1 MKLQMRFLLLFTIV
15 FVAIAGLLVVQR
27 AFDLERTQHVL
38 VSELHDRSKLFSTN
52 LTAEGQTFQTFSE
65 DYSFWD
71 DMVSFVKNP
80 DLDWAHTN
88 LDSGLSTFGADVD
101 WVYSPNGTMIYAS
114 TADPS
119 IKVPTLPLPAN
130 FFSLVAA
137 HKFEHFYVQLPNGTF
152 EVRAATIVPGDDPE
166 HKDPDSGFWI
176 IGRYLGSNFVQSMD
190 TLSQTTVKLE
200 PTTAPS
206 GDHIEG
212 STVSFTVPLK
222 DMNGHTVE
230 LLSSTSHIAL
240 VGDLNSLYWREL
252 TLISIVGILILGLIL
267 GSVWWLVLRP
277 LHVLTVSIQKQ
288 QPDLLDGM
296 AKSGSQFGE
305 LAAVVQQ
312 FYTQKVVIEQD
323 AFRKAELERVNKDKS
338 AFLAVAAHELK
349 APGAIIKLI
358 SEDIPRV
365 AADNNIPPAM
375 LKQLAIIAHQANKMN
390 VLVNDLRLASEGGN
404 AAGISEATVFDFDS
418 LLQQEITEIGY
429 VIDQKITFV
438 GGVHK
443 TVKADSEHLS
453 QVVSNLIRNAA
464 KYSSHESEIHV
475 ESRIQDSNIVVGFE
489 DFGVGISPEDQAHIF
504 ERFYRAPSVAST
516 YQGLG
521 LGLSICQTII
531 ERMGGKIWVESTP
544 GQGSRF
550 YFSLP
555 LENMLTN
562 LSGIQ

>member
-15 FVAIAGLLVVQR
+15 FVAIGGLLVVQR
-27 AFDLERTQHVL
+27 AFDLQRTQHVL
-38 VSELHDRSKLFSTN
+38 ASELHDKSKLFGTN
-52 LTAEGQTFQTFSE
+52 VAAEGQTFQTFSE

-71 DMVSFVKNP
+71 DMVSFVQHRN
-80 DLDWAHTN
+80 LDFAHTN

-101 WVYSPNGTMIYAS
+101 WVYDPKGTVIYAS
-114 TADPS
+114 TVDPS
-119 IKVPTLPLPAN
+119 VTVPALPLPAN
-130 FFSLVAA
+130 FFTLVAA
-137 HKFEHFYVQLPNGTF
+137 HKFAHFYLQLPAGTF

-166 HKDPDSGFWI
+166 HKDPASGFWV
-176 IGRYLGSNFVQSMD
+176 IGRYLRSDFVQRMGA
-190 TLSQTTVKLE
+190 LSQTSVQLE
-200 PTTAPS
+200 PATAPS
-206 GDHIEG
+206 ADRLQA
-212 STVSFTVPLK
+212 STVSFTMPLK
-222 DMNGHTVE
+222 DINGRTVE
-230 LLSSTSHIAL
+230 LLGSTSHVAL
-240 VGDLNSLYWREL
+240 IDDLNSLYRREI
-252 TLISIVGILILGLIL
+252 TLISIVAILILSLIV
-267 GSVWWLVLRP
+267 GSIWWLVLRP
-277 LHVLTVSIQKQ
+277 LRMLTVSIQKQ
-288 QPDLLDGM
+288 EPALLDGM
-296 AKSGSQFGE
+296 AQSGSQFGK

-365 AADNNIPPAM
+365 AAQNNIPPAM

-390 VLVNDLRLASEGGN
+390 VLVNDLRLASEGGG
-404 AAGISEATVFDFDS
+404 AGITEATVFDFDT

-443 TVKADSEHLS
+443 TVKADSDHLS

-464 KYSSHESEIHV
+464 KYSPHDTEIHV
-475 ESRIQDSNIVVGFE
+475 ESRVQGGDIVVGFE

-521 LGLSICQTII
+521 LGLSICQTIV
-531 ERMGGKIWVESTP
+531 ERMGGKIWVESTL

-555 LENMLTN
+555 LEKLAVDAP
-562 LSGIQ
+562 SVA

>member
-1 MKLQMRFLLLFTIV
+1 MKLQTRFLLLFTVV
-15 FVAIAGLLVVQR
+15 FVAIAGMLVVQR

-52 LTAEGQTFQTFSE
+52 VTAEGQTFQTFSE

-80 DLDWAHTN
+80 NLDFAHTN

-114 TADPS
+114 TVDPS

-137 HKFEHFYVQLPNGTF
+137 HKFEHFYLQLPNGTF

-166 HKDPDSGFWI
+166 HKDPASGFWI
-176 IGRYLGSNFVQSMD
+176 IGRYLNGGFIQSMD
-190 TLSQTTVKLE
+190 TLSQTTVNLE
-200 PTTAPS
+200 PATAPS
-206 GDHIEG
+206 GDRIQG
-212 STVSFTVPLK
+212 STVSFTMPLK
-222 DMNGHTVE
+222 DINGHTVE
-230 LLSSTSHIAL
+230 LLSSTSHITL
-240 VGDLNSLYWREL
+240 VDDLNSLYRREIAL
-252 TLISIVGILILGLIL
+252 VSIVGVLTLSLIL
-267 GSVWWLVLRP
+267 GSIWWLVLRP
-277 LHVLTVSIQKQ
+277 LRTLIVSIQRQ
-288 QPDLLDGM
+288 QPALLDDM

-305 LAAVVQQ
+305 LAAVIQQ
-312 FYTQKVVIEQD
+312 FYSQKVVIEQD
-323 AFRKAELERVNKDKS
+323 AFRKADLERLNKDKS

-349 APGAIIKLI
+349 SPGAIIKLI

-365 AADNNIPPAM
+365 AAENNIPAGI
-375 LKQLAIIAHQANKMN
+375 LRQLAIIAHQANKMT
-390 VLVNDLRLASEGGN
+390 VLVNDLRLASESGGT
-404 AAGISEATVFDFDS
+404 AGISEATVFDFDM
-418 LLQQEITEIGY
+418 LLQQEINEIGY

-443 TVKADSEHLS
+443 TVKADSDHLG

-464 KYSSHESEIHV
+464 KYSSHDTEIHV
-475 ESRIQDSNIVVGFE
+475 ESRIQDGNIVVGFE

-504 ERFYRAPSVAST
+504 ERFYRAPSVADT

-531 ERMGGKIWVESTP
+531 ERMGGKIWVESTL
-544 GQGSRF
+544 GQGSQF

-555 LENMLTN
+555 LEKITSDLPDAK
-562 LSGIQ
+562 